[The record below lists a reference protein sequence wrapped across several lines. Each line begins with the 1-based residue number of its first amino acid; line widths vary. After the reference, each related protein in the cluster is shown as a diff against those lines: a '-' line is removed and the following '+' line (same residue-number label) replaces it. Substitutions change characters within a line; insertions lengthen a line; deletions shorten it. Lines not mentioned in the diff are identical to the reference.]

1 MNLSSPL
8 SGRLGVFALALVY
21 TGLTFG
27 AAATPAPALA
37 ASGGA
42 YYTAELAQPVGVERT
57 VAAGVAW
64 SCDGTSCAAGKG
76 MQRPLRVCR
85 GLQREF
91 GEIVSFTAEGETLSA
106 DKLAKC
112 NGK

>member
-1 MNLSSPL
+1 MTLSSPL
-8 SGRLGVFALALVY
+8 SSRAGVFALALVY

-27 AAATPAPALA
+27 AALTPAPVQA
-37 ASGGA
+37 GNGA
-42 YYTAELAQPVGVERT
+42 YYTAELAQPATDARV

-64 SCDGTSCAAGKG
+64 SCEGTSCAAGKG

-91 GEIVSFTAEGETLSA
+91 GEVISFTAEGEALSEA
-106 DKLAKC
+106 ELAKC
-112 NGK
+112 NS

>member
-1 MNLSSPL
+1 MALSPPLSS
-8 SGRLGVFALALVY
+8 RTGVFALALVY

-27 AAATPAPALA
+27 AAISPTPASATN
-37 ASGGA
+37 GA
-42 YYTAELAQPVGVERT
+42 YYTAELAKPAGDART

-64 SCDGTSCAAGKG
+64 SCEGTTCAGNKG

-85 GLQREF
+85 ALQREF
-91 GEIVSFTAEGETLSA
+91 GEVVNFSTQGEALS
-106 DKLAKC
+106 DEKLAQC

>member
-1 MNLSSPL
+1 MTLSSPFT
-8 SGRLGVFALALVY
+8 SRVGVFALALVY

-27 AAATPAPALA
+27 AAVTPAPAFA
-37 ASGGA
+37 ANGA
-42 YYTAELAQPVGVERT
+42 YYTAELAQPAGDART

-64 SCDGTSCAAGKG
+64 SCEGTSCAAGKG

-91 GEIVSFTAEGETLSA
+91 GEIVNFTAEGEKLS
-106 DKLAKC
+106 DEKLAKC